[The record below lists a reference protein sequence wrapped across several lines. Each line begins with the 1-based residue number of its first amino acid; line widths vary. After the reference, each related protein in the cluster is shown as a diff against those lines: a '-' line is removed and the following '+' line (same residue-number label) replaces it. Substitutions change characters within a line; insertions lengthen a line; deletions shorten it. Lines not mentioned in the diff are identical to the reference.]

1 MKNNKI
7 YDEEIRTV
15 LLQEANQ
22 IEPSEGLFDKIKKG
36 IYEQGDKGIMENKVR
51 GIKKG
56 RRLAIMVA
64 SFIIIGSLT
73 VMGVNMGKSWVG
85 YTDHKYKT
93 FPSEER
99 VLKDV
104 GFLPKYPESL
114 PGGFEY
120 ANGGT
125 GESTLSEAGD
135 VLTKTKEVTFG
146 YKRGNEKPTL
156 TLSITEIDEMFLDN
170 NESQLVGDLNGIEL
184 YYYQQA
190 YKFVPADYE
199 LTEEDKRV
207 YDAGELEISYGSSE
221 IEYNNVQGLSWY
233 EDGLQYMIMGSDYD
247 FTVEEMIGMAKA
259 IIEQ

>member
-1 MKNNKI
+1 MKDNKI
-7 YDEEIRTV
+7 YGDEIRTA
-15 LLQEANQ
+15 LLYEANQ
-22 IEPSEGLFDKIKKG
+22 VEPSRELFDKIKKDISERKEKKTMGNNITG
-36 IYEQGDKGIMENKVR
+36 IR
-51 GIKKG
+51 KG

-73 VMGVNMGKSWVG
+73 VMGVTMGKSWVG

-93 FPSEER
+93 FPSQER
-99 VLKDV
+99 VLKDI

-120 ANGGT
+120 AGGGT

-135 VLTKTKEVTFG
+135 VLTKVKELSLT
-146 YKRGNEKPTL
+146 YKHKNEKTL
-156 TLSITEIDEMFLDN
+156 LHLTITQIDEMFLDN
-170 NESQLVGDLNGIEL
+170 NESQLVGDLHGIDL
-184 YYYQQA
+184 YYYNQD

-199 LTEEDKRV
+199 LTEEDKRA

-233 EDGLQYMIMGSDYD
+233 EDGLQYMIMGSDYG

-259 IIEQ
+259 VIEQ